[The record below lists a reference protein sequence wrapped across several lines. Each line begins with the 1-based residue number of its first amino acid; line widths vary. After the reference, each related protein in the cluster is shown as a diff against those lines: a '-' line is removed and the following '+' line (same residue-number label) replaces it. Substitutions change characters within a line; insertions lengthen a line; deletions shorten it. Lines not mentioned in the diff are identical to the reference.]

1 MNKSGNKIK
10 VNVWQIGYTTFKD
23 YACSNRQNAKCV
35 NKGYVLLDS
44 LDNHWEETVWHLL
57 NWGCWNINDDGNAIK
72 PESVQSPLDHCNSDV
87 ILNIDGTNIYKY
99 AKSFGFGE
107 VDSLKDAIKEITLE
121 CVECDFWPFPNVKR
135 TSGAI
140 RQKDGKVYQLIN
152 DKWTE
157 ITW

>member
-1 MNKSGNKIK
+1 MSKSDNKIK
-10 VNVWQIGYTTFKD
+10 VNVWQMGYTTFKD
-23 YACSNRQNAKCV
+23 YACSNKYNTKCV
-35 NKGYVLLDS
+35 DKGYVFLDN
-44 LDNHWEETVWHLL
+44 LDNHWEETIWHLL
-57 NWGCWNINDDGNAIK
+57 NWGCWNIDDDGNAIK

-107 VDSLKDAIKEITLE
+107 ATSLEEAIKKMVDDF
-121 CVECDFWPFPNVKR
+121 CNFWPFPDVKR

-140 RQKDGKVYQLIN
+140 RQKDDKVFQCIN
-152 DKWTE
+152 DKWVE